1 VSALHSRINPRLVIA
16 WLALSLALLL
26 LASCAPAMP
35 PTQPEIPAETAAPAV
50 EEPETSAPRPTQVL
64 QPTPLP
70 TPFIESRIVEL
81 EWPAR
86 LRLGDSDVLRLSLIP
101 SQDGYQAQAEF
112 DDHQV
117 QTRQVPLKH
126 RQGYSL
132 IGIAQLDG
140 IGFDISPAGVQPRM
154 VPPGETVSWR
164 WSLAARQ
171 PGQQRLTVSLTL
183 RWEPEPGVT
192 GPVSES
198 LAFDRGLD
206 VSVDS
211 ILGMTRAQA
220 LGAGVFSLLLGGILG
235 AAALAGQFLQP
246 RGGVRTATPNRTLQ
260 VERIASITV
269 SPEETGL
276 LQGLFARYSRLVLEN
291 EFKSGYSGA
300 RAFLVQPVRPDGR
313 ADASAIAKI
322 GPRADILD
330 EYHNYEQF
338 VKDRL
343 PPMTA
348 RIQRPPVA
356 LRGGRL
362 AALQYT
368 FIAEPGRSPLSLRQ
382 ALLAEANPEYL
393 QRLFE
398 AFGPNWWMQRQPY
411 TFLWQQEYD
420 RFLPPHW
427 VLEPA
432 PGERPQRSL
441 GERGPFDLKSGEIV
455 RLETFHRRRPRADGA
470 SWSLH
475 SASQNGQPSCRLRW
489 LSAQPPLSGTVGRVM
504 AGRSDLLRQWTSGVD
519 LHGLPDPLE
528 KLPAWLNSSVQGSRA
543 VIHGDLNLENI
554 LVGPGSLVWLIDF
567 AQTREGHSLLD
578 FAHLGSEIVAHILSS
593 RCGSPESFLSCL
605 EAGDPLLLALEEI
618 AGRCLFD
625 PAHPQEFYLALALA
639 CLGAMKYPNL
649 PAFGRGCLYLAAA
662 FQAQRLEN
670 S

>member
-1 VSALHSRINPRLVIA
+1 VKVLRIELKLLA
-16 WLALSLALLL
+16 WLAFALALAL
-26 LASCAPAMP
+26 LASCAPAMQ
-35 PTQPEIPAETAAPAV
+35 PTEEEKPVETPAPAV
-50 EEPETSAPRPTQVL
+50 QEPGTSEVRPTQAL

-70 TPFIESRIVEL
+70 TPFIESRTVEL

-112 DDHQV
+112 DEHQV
-117 QTRQVPLKH
+117 QTRPAPLKH
-126 RQGYSL
+126 RPGYSL
-132 IGIAQLDG
+132 IGIARLDG
-140 IGFDISPAGVQPRM
+140 IGFAVSPAGEQARM
-154 VPPGETVSWR
+154 VPPGETVTWR

-171 PGQQRLTVSLTL
+171 AGQQRLTISLTL

-198 LAFDRGLD
+198 LAFDRSLD
-206 VSVDS
+206 VQVDS
-211 ILGMTRAQA
+211 ILGMTQTQA
-220 LGAGVFSLLLGGILG
+220 MGAGVAGLLLGGMLG
-235 AAALAGQFLQP
+235 AAALAGR
-246 RGGVRTATPNRTLQ
+246 RGAPQRGLRTAAPNRRLQ
-260 VERIASITV
+260 VERSASLTV
-269 SPEETGL
+269 SPEETDL

-300 RAFLVQPVRPDGR
+300 RAFLVQPVRADGR
-313 ADASAIAKI
+313 ADASAIAKL

-330 EYHNYEQF
+330 EYDNYEQF

-368 FIAEPGRSPLSLRQ
+368 FIAEPGRSPRSLRQ
-382 ALLAEANPEYL
+382 ALLADANPEYL

-411 TFLWQQEYD
+411 TFLWEQEYD

-427 VLEPA
+427 LLEPA
-432 PGERPQRSL
+432 PGERPRRSL
-441 GERGPFDLKSGEIV
+441 GERGPFDLNQGEVV
-455 RLETFHRRRPRADGA
+455 RLEAFRRRRPRADGA

-475 SASQNGQPSCRLRW
+475 SASHNGQPVQRLRW
-489 LSAQPPLSGTVGRVM
+489 MSAQPPQPGAAARVT
-504 AGRSDLLRQWTSGVD
+504 ASRSDLLQRWASGID
-519 LHGLPDPLE
+519 LRGLPDPLE
-528 KLPAWLNSSVQGSRA
+528 KLPAWLGSTVQGSRA

-578 FAHLGSEIVAHILSS
+578 FAHLGSEIIAHILSA
-593 RCGSPESFLSCL
+593 RCDSPESFLNCL
-605 EAGDPLLLALEEI
+605 QAGDPLLMALEEI

-625 PAHPQEFYLALALA
+625 PARLQEYQVALALA

-649 PAFGRGCLYLAAA
+649 PPFSRGCLYLAAA

>member
-1 VSALHSRINPRLVIA
+1 MLHRFGQWAICG
-16 WLALSLALLL
+16 LALGLAVFL
-26 LASCAPAMP
+26 LAGCAPAMP
-35 PTQPEIPAETAAPAV
+35 TPPPEAPAQTAEV
-50 EEPETSAPRPTQVL
+50 STETTPPRPT
-64 QPTPLP
+64 PPP
-70 TPFIESRIVEL
+70 TPFIESRTVEL
-81 EWPAR
+81 EWPSQ

-101 SQDGYQAQAEF
+101 SQDGYQAQVEF
-112 DDHQV
+112 DEHQV
-117 QTRQVPLKH
+117 QIHPAPLQHKP
-126 RQGYSL
+126 GYSL
-132 IGIAQLDG
+132 IGIARLDG
-140 IGFDISPAGVQPRM
+140 ISFDISPAGAQRRM
-154 VPPGETVSWR
+154 VTPGETVTWR

-171 PGQQRLTVSLTL
+171 PGQQRLSISLTL
-183 RWEPEPGVT
+183 RWEPEPGVI

-206 VSVDS
+206 VKVVS
-211 ILGMTRAQA
+211 ILGLTQAQA
-220 LGAGVFSLLLGGILG
+220 MGAGVAGLLLGGILG
-235 AAALAGQFLQP
+235 AAALSGQS
-246 RGGVRTATPNRTLQ
+246 RARKGGLRTAAPNRTLR
-260 VERIASITV
+260 VERSASITV
-269 SPEETGL
+269 SPEETEL

-300 RAFLVQPVRPDGR
+300 RAFLVQPVHADGR
-313 ADASAIAKI
+313 ADASAIAKL
-322 GPRADILD
+322 GPRADILE

-356 LRGGRL
+356 LRNGRL

-382 ALLAEANPEYL
+382 ALLTDADPVYL

-411 TFLWQQEYD
+411 TFLWEREYD

-427 VLEPA
+427 MLEPA
-432 PGERPQRSL
+432 PGERPRRSL
-441 GERGPFDLKSGEIV
+441 GERGPFDLATGEVV
-455 RLETFHRRRPRADGA
+455 RLGVFHRRRPRADGA

-475 SASQNGQPSCRLRW
+475 SASQNGQPVFRLRW
-489 LSAQPPLSGTVGRVM
+489 LSAEPPLPGTIARVGASRNE
-504 AGRSDLLRQWTSGVD
+504 LLRQWTSGID

-528 KLPAWLNSSVQGSRA
+528 KLPGWLANAALGSQA

-567 AQTREGHSLLD
+567 AQTREGHTLLD
-578 FAHLGSEIVAHILSS
+578 FAHLGSEIVAHILSA
-593 RCGSPESFLSCL
+593 RCGSLDDFLDCL
-605 EAGDPLLLALEEI
+605 QAGDPLLQALEEI

-625 PAHPQEFYLALALA
+625 PARPQEFYLALALA
-639 CLGAMKYPNL
+639 CLGAMKYPHL
-649 PAFGRGCLYLAAA
+649 PANGRGCLYLAAA